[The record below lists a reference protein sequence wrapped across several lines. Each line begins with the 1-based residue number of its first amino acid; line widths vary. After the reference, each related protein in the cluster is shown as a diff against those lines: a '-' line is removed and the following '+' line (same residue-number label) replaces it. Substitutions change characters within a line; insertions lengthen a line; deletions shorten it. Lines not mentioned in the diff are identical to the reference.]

1 LERPPDLIARPE
13 DWALKVLSPGHPDR
27 AASAYVRHR
36 RPVGDLAGIDDRSLA
51 KSASAVYQEQ
61 HLAPPCGNKRLTQI
75 QPIKPFLEVLSGH
88 RQPVPPIWMMRQAG
102 RYLPEYRE
110 LRAKAGG
117 FLDLCFTPEYAAEVT
132 LQPIHRFGFDAAI
145 IFSDILV
152 IPYAL
157 GRQVRFE
164 AGEGPRLDP
173 LETPEKV
180 ETLAAQ
186 ADFGKL
192 EPVYEALRRVR
203 RELDP
208 KVALIGFCGAPWTVA
223 TYMVAGQGTPDQAPA
238 RMMAYLHPEA
248 FAKIIDV
255 LVENSIQY
263 LLGQLKAGA
272 DVLQIF
278 DTWAGVLPPREFT
291 RWSIEP
297 TRRIVEGVRKQA
309 PGAKII
315 GFPRGAGA
323 LLPAY
328 VGATDVDAVS
338 IDWAAEPSLIRERV
352 QNHVAIQ
359 GNLDPLALIAGGAAL
374 DQAVDDVL
382 ANYAKG
388 RLIFNL
394 GHGIQP
400 ETPIAHVEQ
409 MLQRVR
415 AYKG

>member
-1 LERPPDLIARPE
+1 M
-13 DWALKVLSPGHPDR
+13 
-27 AASAYVRHR
+27 
-36 RPVGDLAGIDDRSLA
+36 
-51 KSASAVYQEQ
+51 
-61 HLAPPCGNKRLTQI
+61 TQI
-75 QPIKPFLEVLSGH
+75 QPIKPFLEVLCGR

-102 RYLPEYRE
+102 RYLPEYRDV
-110 LRAKAGG
+110 RAKAGG
-117 FLDLCFTPEYAAEVT
+117 FLDLCFTPEFAAEVT
-132 LQPIHRFGFDAAI
+132 LQPIRRFNFDAAI

-157 GRQVRFE
+157 GRSVRFE
-164 AGEGPRLDP
+164 VGEGPRLEP
-173 LETPEKV
+173 LDTPEKA
-180 ETLAAQ
+180 ETLALQ

-238 RMMAYLHPEA
+238 RMMAYRHPRA
-248 FAKIIDV
+248 FAGIIDV
-255 LVENSIQY
+255 LVENSVQY

-272 DVLQIF
+272 EVLQIF
-278 DTWAGVLPPREFT
+278 DTWAGVLPPREFA

-297 TRRIVEGVRKQA
+297 TRRIVEGVRKKA

-323 LLPAY
+323 LLPEY
-328 VGATDVDAVS
+328 VETTGVDAVS

-352 QNHVAIQ
+352 QNRVAVQ
-359 GNLDPLALIAGGAAL
+359 GNLDPLALIAGDSAL
-374 DQAVDDVL
+374 DQAIDDVL
-382 ANYAKG
+382 ANFAKG

-409 MLQRVR
+409 MVKRVR